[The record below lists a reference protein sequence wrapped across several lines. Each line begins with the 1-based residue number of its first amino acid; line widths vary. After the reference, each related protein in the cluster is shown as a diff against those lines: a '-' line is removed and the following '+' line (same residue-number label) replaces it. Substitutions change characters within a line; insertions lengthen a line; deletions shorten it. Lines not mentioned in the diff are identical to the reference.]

1 VKEGRRE
8 TKAAFD
14 KEVSERQ
21 PGKDFLF
28 EVSVNGYMHCF
39 ILLCFCQCAAFLLPL
54 PSNHVCKCKCQ
65 IFYLPQPSSLPPSPS
80 FPQPIITPPSFS
92 SLSQNQNVSCQINQS
107 TNQQQQQQQQQ
118 QQHYHHYQT
127 GVTVAAL
134 PGDALKLS
142 SSSFPP
148 FLKIRMFP
156 VKSINQ
162 PINSSSSS
170 SSSSSIIIIIKQ
182 VQPWQ
187 LCPEMPSNYPPHPQ
201 APPP

>member
-1 VKEGRRE
+1 MKEGRRE

-142 SSSFPP
+142 SSSPSTTPLAPGLPP
-148 FLKIRMFP
+148 T
-156 VKSINQ
+156 
-162 PINSSSSS
+162 
-170 SSSSSIIIIIKQ
+170 SSSSI
-182 VQPWQ
+182 P
-187 LCPEMPSNYPPHPQ
+187 LSLPPSLLLLVFKGKDTSRGQH
-201 APPP
+201 